1 MRTLESSR
9 RTARYR
15 FAAALLLALLA
26 PAAQALGEDSG
37 MEWTLAKSADGVEV
51 YNRDVPG
58 SAFKELR
65 ANALVPA
72 PLREVVAWYQDPST
86 YPEWIDRCAEA
97 RRVETGQGVGANYL
111 RFDFPFPAS
120 DRDVVLRARTQV
132 ETANEV
138 IFDVEN
144 VDGLVPETSGVVR
157 IPLLVARWEFRS
169 HGDGATEVVYRQR
182 MEAGGRLPAFIVN
195 RSSVDSPYGTL
206 VGLARYATQRRS
218 R

>member
-1 MRTLESSR
+1 M
-9 RTARYR
+9 
-15 FAAALLLALLA
+15 
-26 PAAQALGEDSG
+26 
-37 MEWTLAKSADGVEV
+37 
-51 YNRDVPG
+51 
-58 SAFKELR
+58 
-65 ANALVPA
+65 
-72 PLREVVAWYQDPST
+72 
-86 YPEWIDRCAEA
+86 
-97 RRVETGQGVGANYL
+97 ETGQGVGANYL

-132 ETANEV
+132 ETENEV

-206 VGLARYATQRRS
+206 VGLWPPSCRAPGSPGWPPSSGCSSARWPGS
-218 R
+218 GW